1 MEFSKKWYKP
11 QNNFYKILG
20 NVNIQ
25 KKILIIQIF
34 WLNSFSVSHERMYF
48 IVKIYWWKL

>member
-1 MEFSKKWYKP
+1 MRTPNLIGVLKKWYKP

-25 KKILIIQIF
+25 KKILIFQIF
-34 WLNSFSVSHERMYF
+34 
-48 IVKIYWWKL
+48 